1 MYWEGE
7 KECINREALR
17 QLQLERLQSTV
28 LRVYMNV
35 PFYRKK
41 FDELGIDPDTFR
53 SLDDLSRLP
62 FTTKDDLRMSYPY
75 GMFAVPLREVV
86 RVQTSSGTT
95 GMPTAVGYTRNDIK
109 NWSNLAARILV
120 SGGVTQND
128 IVQIAFDY
136 GLFSG
141 ALGLHYGAERVG
153 ASVIPIS
160 SVNTR
165 RQVKIMQDF
174 KTTALMCTPSHAL
187 AIADTIMETGMNVNS
202 LSLKYGLFGAE
213 PWSEAM
219 RQELQEKLKIV
230 ATDNYGLS
238 EVMGPG
244 VAGECLERNGLH
256 INEDNFLVEVV
267 DPETLQ
273 PLPEGETGEL
283 VITTLT
289 KEAFPLVR
297 FRTRDLTSLITE
309 PCPCGRTFVRMS
321 KVMVRTDDMIK
332 IKGITVFPSQIE
344 SVLSEI
350 EGTEPHYQ
358 IIVERKAAVD
368 ELTVLVEVSE
378 SIFFDQ
384 MRKQKDFIERI
395 KSRLASELGIAVEVK
410 PVEKQTLDRS
420 EGKTKRVIDRRK
432 L

>member
-7 KECINREALR
+7 KECISREALR
-17 QLQLERLQSTV
+17 QLQLERLQATV

-41 FDELGIDPDTFR
+41 FDALGIDPDSFR
-53 SLDDLSRLP
+53 SLEDVSKLP
-62 FTTKDDLRMSYPY
+62 FTSKDDLRVSYPY

-86 RVQTSSGTT
+86 RVQASSGTT

-109 NWSNLAARILV
+109 SWSNLAARILV
-120 SGGVTQND
+120 AGGVTQND

-141 ALGLHYGAERVG
+141 ALGLHYGAERIG

-174 KTTALMCTPSHAL
+174 KTTALMCTPSFAL
-187 AIADTIMETGMNVNS
+187 SVVETIIETGVNVNS

-219 RQELQEKLKIV
+219 RHELQEKLKIV

-238 EVMGPG
+238 EVMSPG
-244 VAGECLERNGLH
+244 VAGECPERKGLH
-256 INEDNFLVEVV
+256 INEDHFLVEVV
-267 DPETLQ
+267 DPETLT
-273 PLPEGETGEL
+273 PLPDGETGEL
-283 VITTLT
+283 VITTLM
-289 KEAFPLVR
+289 KEAFPVVR
-297 FRTRDLTSLITE
+297 FRTRDLTSLITG
-309 PCPCGRTFVRMS
+309 PCSFGRTFVRMN
-321 KVMVRTDDMIK
+321 KVMGQTDDMIK
-332 IKGITVFPSQIE
+332 IRGITIFPSQIE
-344 SVLSEI
+344 SVLFEI

-358 IIVERKAAVD
+358 IILDRKDAVD
-368 ELTVLVEVSE
+368 VLTVLVEVSE

-384 MRKQKDFIERI
+384 VRKQKDFIERI
-395 KSRLASELGIAVEVK
+395 KASLASELGMAVEVK
-410 PVEKQTLDRS
+410 PVEKQTLERVW
-420 EGKTKRVIDRRK
+420 GKAKRVLDKRA

>member
-7 KECINREALR
+7 KECISREALR

-273 PLPEGETGEL
+273 PLPEGKTGEL

-297 FRTRDLTSLITE
+297 FRTRDLTSLISE

-332 IKGITVFPSQIE
+332 IKGITVFPTQIE
-344 SVLSEI
+344 SVLTEI

-384 MRKQKDFIERI
+384 VRKQKDFIERI

-410 PVEKQTLDRS
+410 PVEKQTLNRS

>member
-7 KECINREALR
+7 KECISREALK
-17 QLQLERLQSTV
+17 QLQLERLQSTL

-41 FDELGIDPDTFR
+41 FDELEIDPDAFR
-53 SLDDLSRLP
+53 VLEDLSKLP
-62 FTTKDDLRMSYPY
+62 FTSKDDLRMSYPY

-86 RVQTSSGTT
+86 RVQASSGTT

-120 SGGVTQND
+120 AGGVTQND

-136 GLFSG
+136 GLFTG
-141 ALGLHYGAERVG
+141 ALGLHYGAERLG

-174 KTTALMCTPSHAL
+174 KTTALMCTPGYAL
-187 AIADTIMETGMNVNS
+187 SIADTIIEMGINVNS

-213 PWSEAM
+213 PWSEVM
-219 RQELQEKLKIV
+219 RHELQGKLKII

-238 EVMGPG
+238 EVMSPG

-256 INEDNFLVEVV
+256 INEDHFLVEVV
-267 DPETLQ
+267 DPETLE
-273 PLPEGETGEL
+273 PLPEGKTGEL

-289 KEAFPLVR
+289 KEAFPVIR
-297 FRTRDLTSLITE
+297 FRTRDLTSLVTE

-321 KVMVRTDDMIK
+321 KVMGRTDDMIK

-344 SVLSEI
+344 SVLFEI
-350 EGTEPHYQ
+350 EGKEPYYQ
-358 IIVERKAAVD
+358 IILDRKTAVD
-368 ELTVLVEVSE
+368 ELTVLVGVSE
-378 SIFFDQ
+378 SMFFDQ
-384 MRKQKDFIERI
+384 VRKQKDFIERI
-395 KSRLASELGIAVEVK
+395 KSRLATELGIFVEVK
-410 PVEKQTLDRS
+410 PVEKKTLERS
-420 EGKTKRVIDRRK
+420 DMKAKRVIDKRT

>member
-1 MYWEGE
+1 MYWEDD
-7 KECINREALR
+7 KECIGREALA

-41 FDELGIDPDTFR
+41 FDELGIDPDSFR
-53 SLDDLSRLP
+53 SLEDLSRLP
-62 FTTKDDLRMSYPY
+62 FTSKDDLRMSYPY

-95 GMPTAVGYTRNDIK
+95 GMPTAVGYTRNDIR
-109 NWSNLAARILV
+109 NWSNLSARILV
-120 SGGVTQND
+120 AGGVTQND

-136 GLFSG
+136 GLFTG
-141 ALGLHYGAERVG
+141 ALGLHYGAERLG

-160 SVNTR
+160 GGNTK

-174 KTTALMCTPSHAL
+174 KTTALMCTPNYAL
-187 AIADTIMETGMNVNS
+187 LIADAIMEMGINVNS

-213 PWSEAM
+213 PWSESM
-219 RQELQEKLKIV
+219 RHELEERLKII

-238 EVMGPG
+238 EVMSPG

-256 INEDNFLVEVV
+256 INEDHFLVEVV
-267 DPETLQ
+267 DPETLE
-273 PLPEGETGEL
+273 PLPEGKTGEL

-289 KEAFPLVR
+289 KEAFPVIR
-297 FRTRDLTSLITE
+297 FRTRDLTSLLTE
-309 PCPCGRTFVRMS
+309 PCACGRSFVRMV
-321 KVMVRTDDMIK
+321 KVTGRTDDMIK

-344 SVLSEI
+344 SVLFEI
-350 EGTEPHYQ
+350 EGTELHYQ
-358 IIVERKAAVD
+358 IVLDRKAGVD
-368 ELTVLVEVSE
+368 EMTVLVEVSE
-378 SIFFDQ
+378 STFFDQ
-384 MRKQKDFIERI
+384 VKKQKDFIERI
-395 KSRLASELGIAVEVK
+395 KARLASELGVSIEVK
-410 PVEKQTLDRS
+410 PVEKKTLERS
-420 EGKTKRVIDRRK
+420 EGKVRKVTDKRI

>member
-7 KECINREALR
+7 KECINREALK

-41 FDELGIDPDTFR
+41 FDELRIDPDAFR
-53 SLDDLSRLP
+53 SLGDLRKLP
-62 FTTKDDLRMSYPY
+62 FTSKDDLRVSYPY

-86 RVQTSSGTT
+86 RVQASSGTT

-109 NWSNLAARILV
+109 NWSNLSARILV
-120 SGGVTQND
+120 AGGVTQND

-136 GLFSG
+136 GLFTG

-160 SVNTR
+160 GVNTR

-174 KTTALMCTPSHAL
+174 KTTALMCTPSYAL
-187 AIADTIMETGMNVNS
+187 SIADTIMEMGINVNS

-213 PWSEAM
+213 PWSESM
-219 RQELQEKLKIV
+219 RHELQEKLKIV

-238 EVMGPG
+238 EVMSPG
-244 VAGECLERNGLH
+244 VAGECSERNGLH
-256 INEDNFLVEVV
+256 INEDHFLVEVV
-267 DPETLQ
+267 DPETLE
-273 PLPEGETGEL
+273 PLPDGKTGEL

-289 KEAFPLVR
+289 KEAFPVIR

-309 PCPCGRTFVRMS
+309 PCSCGRTFVRMN
-321 KVMVRTDDMIK
+321 KVMGRTDDMIK
-332 IKGITVFPSQIE
+332 IRGITVFPSQIE
-344 SVLSEI
+344 SVLFEI
-350 EGTEPHYQ
+350 EGIEPHYQ
-358 IIVERKAAVD
+358 IILERKAAVD
-368 ELTVLVEVSE
+368 EMTVLVEVSE

-384 MRKQKDFIERI
+384 VRKQKDFIEKI
-395 KSRLASELGIAVEVK
+395 KARLASEIGISVEVK
-410 PVEKQTLDRS
+410 PVEKQTLERS
-420 EGKTKRVIDRRK
+420 GGKAKRVVDNRT

>member
-1 MYWEGE
+1 MYWESD
-7 KECINREALR
+7 KECLDRAGLK
-17 QLQLERLQSTV
+17 QLQLERLQATV

-41 FDELGIDPDTFR
+41 FDELLIDPDAFR
-53 SLDDLSRLP
+53 TLEDVHKLP
-62 FTTKDDLRMSYPY
+62 FTTKEDLRVSYPY

-86 RVQTSSGTT
+86 RVQSSSGTT
-95 GMPTAVGYTRNDIK
+95 GMPTAVGFTRNDIK
-109 NWSNLAARILV
+109 TWSNLAARILTA
-120 SGGVTQND
+120 GGVTQND

-136 GLFSG
+136 GLFTG
-141 ALGLHYGAERVG
+141 ALGLHYGAERIG

-165 RQVKIMQDF
+165 RQVTIMQDF
-174 KTTALMCTPSHAL
+174 KTTALLCTPSYAL
-187 AIADTIMETGMNVNS
+187 SIADTIREKGVNVNS

-213 PWSEAM
+213 PWSEKI
-219 RQELQEKLKIV
+219 RQELEEKLKII

-244 VAGECLERNGLH
+244 VAGECLERKGLH
-256 INEDNFLVEVV
+256 IQEDHFYVEIV
-267 DPETLQ
+267 DPETLE
-273 PLPEGETGEL
+273 PLSEGETGEL

-289 KEAFPLVR
+289 KEAFPLIR

-309 PCPCGRTFVRMS
+309 PCPCGRTFVRMN
-321 KVMVRTDDMIK
+321 KVIGRTDDMIK

-344 SVLSEI
+344 SVLFEI
-350 EGTEPHYQ
+350 EGREPEYQ
-358 IIVERKAAVD
+358 IIVERKESID
-368 ELTVLVEVSE
+368 TLTVLVEVSE

-384 MRKQKDFIERI
+384 VRKQKDFIERI
-395 KSRLASELGIAVEVK
+395 KSRLASEIGIAVDVK
-410 PVEKQTLDRS
+410 PVEKRTRERQ
-420 EGKTKRVIDRRK
+420 EGKAKRVIDKRH

>member
-7 KECINREALR
+7 KECINREALK

-41 FDELGIDPDTFR
+41 FDELRIDPDAFR
-53 SLDDLSRLP
+53 SLGDLRKLP
-62 FTTKDDLRMSYPY
+62 FTLKDDLRMSYPY

-86 RVQTSSGTT
+86 RVQASSGTT

-120 SGGVTQND
+120 AGGVTQND

-136 GLFSG
+136 GLFTG

-160 SVNTR
+160 GVNTR

-174 KTTALMCTPSHAL
+174 KTTALMCTPSYAL
-187 AIADTIMETGMNVNS
+187 SIADTIMEMGINVNS

-213 PWSEAM
+213 PWSESM
-219 RQELQEKLKIV
+219 RHELQEKLKIV

-238 EVMGPG
+238 EVMSPG
-244 VAGECLERNGLH
+244 VAGECSERNGLH
-256 INEDNFLVEVV
+256 INEDHFLVEVV
-267 DPETLQ
+267 DPENLE
-273 PLPEGETGEL
+273 PLPEGKTGEL

-289 KEAFPLVR
+289 KEAFPVIR

-309 PCPCGRTFVRMS
+309 PCSCGRTFVRMN
-321 KVMVRTDDMIK
+321 KVMGRTDDMIK
-332 IKGITVFPSQIE
+332 IRGITVFPSQIE
-344 SVLSEI
+344 SVLFEI

-358 IIVERKAAVD
+358 IILERKVAVD
-368 ELTVLVEVSE
+368 EMTVLVEVSE

-384 MRKQKDFIERI
+384 VRKQKDFIEKI
-395 KSRLASELGIAVEVK
+395 KARLASEIGISVEVK
-410 PVEKQTLDRS
+410 PVEKQTLERS
-420 EGKTKRVIDRRK
+420 GGKAKRVIDKRA

>member
-7 KECINREALR
+7 KECISREALK
-17 QLQLERLQSTV
+17 QLQLERLQAAV

-41 FDELGIDPDTFR
+41 FDELGIDPDSFR
-53 SLDDLSRLP
+53 SLEDVNKLP
-62 FTTKDDLRMSYPY
+62 FTSKDDLRMSYPY

-86 RVQTSSGTT
+86 RVQASSGTT

-120 SGGVTQND
+120 AGGVTQND

-136 GLFSG
+136 GLFTG
-141 ALGLHYGAERVG
+141 ALGLHYGAERIG

-174 KTTALMCTPSHAL
+174 KTTALMCTPGHAL
-187 AIADTIMETGMNVNS
+187 SIADTIIEMGINVNS
-202 LSLKYGLFGAE
+202 MSLKYGLFGAE

-219 RQELQEKLKIV
+219 RHELQEKLKII

-238 EVMGPG
+238 EVMSPG
-244 VAGECLERNGLH
+244 VAGECQERKGLH
-256 INEDNFLVEVV
+256 INEDHFLIEVV
-267 DPETLQ
+267 DPETLD
-273 PLPEGETGEL
+273 PLPDGKTGEL

-289 KEAFPLVR
+289 KEAFPVIR

-309 PCPCGRTFVRMS
+309 PCPCGRTFVKMS
-321 KVMVRTDDMIK
+321 KVLGRTDDMIK

-344 SVLSEI
+344 SVLFEI
-350 EGTEPHYQ
+350 EGTEPHFQ
-358 IIVERKAAVD
+358 VILERKAAID

-384 MRKQKDFIERI
+384 VRKQKDFIERI
-395 KSRLASELGIAVEVK
+395 KSRLASELGVSVEVK
-410 PVEKQTLDRS
+410 PVEKKRLERFD
-420 EGKTKRVIDRRK
+420 GKIKKVIDKRA

>member
-1 MYWEGE
+1 MYWEGD
-7 KECINREALR
+7 KECMSREALK

-41 FDELGIDPDTFR
+41 FDELGIDPDAFR
-53 SLDDLSRLP
+53 SLEDLSKLP
-62 FTTKDDLRMSYPY
+62 FTSKDDLRMSYPY

-120 SGGVTQND
+120 AGGVTQND

-136 GLFSG
+136 GLFTG
-141 ALGLHYGAERVG
+141 ALGLHYGAERIG

-174 KTTALMCTPSHAL
+174 KTTALMCTPDYAL
-187 AIADTIMETGMNVNS
+187 LIADTIMEMGINVNS
-202 LSLKYGLFGAE
+202 ISLKYGLFGAE

-219 RQELQEKLKIV
+219 RRELQDRLKII

-238 EVMGPG
+238 EVMSPG

-256 INEDNFLVEVV
+256 INEDHFLVEVI
-267 DPETLQ
+267 DPETLE
-273 PLPEGETGEL
+273 PLPEGNTGEL
-283 VITTLT
+283 VITSLT
-289 KEAFPLVR
+289 KEAFPVIR
-297 FRTRDLTSLITE
+297 FRTRDLTNLITGT
-309 PCPCGRTFVRMS
+309 CPCGRSFVRMT
-321 KVMVRTDDMIK
+321 KVMGRTDDMIK

-350 EGTEPHYQ
+350 EGAEPHFQ
-358 IIVERKAAVD
+358 IILDRKSAVD

-378 SIFFDQ
+378 SMFFDEV
-384 MRKQKDFIERI
+384 RKQKDFIERI
-395 KSRLASELGIAVEVK
+395 KSRLVSELGISVEVK
-410 PVEKQTLDRS
+410 PVEKTTIDRF
-420 EGKTKRVIDRRK
+420 EGKIKRVIDRRI

>member
-1 MYWEGE
+1 MYWEE
-7 KECINREALR
+7 DKECINREALK
-17 QLQLERLQSTV
+17 QLQLERLQATL
-28 LRVYMNV
+28 LRVYKNV

-41 FDELGIDPDTFR
+41 FDELGIDPDTFL

-174 KTTALMCTPSHAL
+174 KTTALICTPSHAL

-213 PWSEAM
+213 PWSETM
-219 RQELQEKLKIV
+219 RKELQEKLKIV

-244 VAGECLERNGLH
+244 VAGECPERNGLH
-256 INEDNFLVEVV
+256 INEDYFLVEVV

-273 PLPEGETGEL
+273 PLPEGETGEM

-289 KEAFPLVR
+289 KEAFPLIR
-297 FRTRDLTSLITE
+297 FRTRDLTSLITGT
-309 PCPCGRTFVRMS
+309 CPCGRTFVRMS
-321 KVMVRTDDMIK
+321 KVMGRTDDMIK

-384 MRKQKDFIERI
+384 MRKQKDFIGRI

-410 PVEKQTLDRS
+410 PVEKQTIDRS
-420 EGKTKRVIDRRK
+420 ANKTKRVIDRRK